1 MLRCGAILAKRGE
14 HRVQIGC
21 WAVLALLIPESG
33 KQNSHLLAF
42 IHEAADIALRF
53 SQLQSLGKE
62 GERLWLFAAHGMSQ
76 SLQDLYF
83 DDVAPAFL
91 LFCTGLEWFQDQ
103 KGILGPLL
111 SQHNTSPSPILSFTT
126 NCVI

>member
-83 DDVAPAFL
+83 DAVAPPFL
-91 LFCTGLEWFQDQ
+91 LFCTALERFQEQ
-103 KGILGPLL
+103 EGIRWPPLAQPHTCAGPI
-111 SQHNTSPSPILSFTT
+111 PP
-126 NCVI
+126 